1 MTQEIKGLT
10 ATIVFQA
17 NSANYGESLGNV
29 TSLKKLTRAG
39 GYQYTYISRQALRYN
54 IVNQLA
60 EPLAKLSAEG
70 SGQKKVIQF
79 AKDATI
85 ANAPEIDFFGYMKTE
100 KSKSA
105 AVRSAKV
112 RLSNAISQEPFEGD
126 TDFLTNMGLATRIR
140 KDTGDEK
147 IKNSIAQSEV
157 QESYYVYTI
166 TIDLDQIGIDMQED
180 IDLPNDEKARR
191 VEKLLTTIQYL
202 YRDIRGRREDLKP
215 LFIIGG
221 VYGIK
226 NPFFENAVK
235 VKDNNLQIETLLSI
249 LADTQVADN
258 TEAGIVDGIF
268 DNTDEIKKQLKA
280 KSVPLFF
287 NDLKKKVA
295 DYYAGN

>member
-10 ATIVFQA
+10 TTIIFQA

-70 SGQKKVIQF
+70 SGKKKVIQF
-79 AKDATI
+79 AKDANI
-85 ANAPEIDFFGYMKTE
+85 ENAPEVDFFGYMKTE

-140 KDTGDEK
+140 KETGDSD
-147 IKNSIAQSEV
+147 IKNSIAQSEI

-166 TIDLDQIGIDMQED
+166 TIDLDQIGIDIQAD
-180 IDLPNDEKARR
+180 IDLPNNEKARR
-191 VEKLLTTIQYL
+191 VEKLLSTIQYL

-221 VYGIK
+221 VYEMK

-235 VKDNNLQIETLLSI
+235 VKKNNLQIETLLSI
-249 LADTQVADN
+249 LVDTQIRNN
-258 TEAGIVDGIF
+258 TEVGIIDGIF
-268 DNTDEIKKQLKA
+268 ENTDEIKKQLNA
-280 KSVPLFF
+280 KSVPQFF

>member
-29 TSLKKLTRAG
+29 SSLKKLTRAG

-70 SGQKKVIQF
+70 SGDKKVIQF

-85 ANAPEIDFFGYMKTE
+85 ENAPEIDFFGYMKTE
-100 KSKSA
+100 KKKSA
-105 AVRSAKV
+105 AIRSAKV

-126 TDFLTNMGLATRIR
+126 TDFLTNMGLASRIR
-140 KDTGDEK
+140 KDNKDND
-147 IKNSIAQSEV
+147 IKNSIAQSEI
-157 QESYYVYTI
+157 QESYYVYTVA
-166 TIDLDQIGIDMQED
+166 IDLDQIGIDEQAK
-180 IDLPNDEKARR
+180 INLPNDEKSRR
-191 VEKLLTTIQYL
+191 VKKLLTTIQYL

-235 VKDNNLQIETLLSI
+235 VNDNNLQIETLLSI
-249 LADTQVADN
+249 LDDPQVAEN
-258 TEAGIVDGIF
+258 TETGVVEGIF
-268 DNTDEIKKQLKA
+268 ENTAEIKQQLKA
-280 KSVPLFF
+280 MTVPQFF
-287 NDLKKKVA
+287 NDLKAKVA